1 MASKRGDLAEY
12 IACQPASSRKK
23 LAKEV
28 AAYLLTTKQVG
39 QLESLLRDVMAVRE
53 ANGEVEAQVTSAHEL
68 DAAMIADIKKII
80 QKQKPGVKQVAV
92 ETTNDPTALGGLNI
106 RLAHQQLDLTVRAKI
121 DTFKR
126 LITKGA

>member
-12 IACQPASSRKK
+12 IARQPVSSREV
-23 LAKEV
+23 LAKQV

-39 QLESLLRDVMAVRE
+39 QLESLLRDVMTLRE
-53 ANGEVEAQVTSAHEL
+53 AKGEVEAQVSSAHEL

-80 QKQKPGVKQVAV
+80 QKQTPGVKQVAV
-92 ETTNDPTALGGLNI
+92 ETTNDPTALGGVKI

>member
-1 MASKRGDLAEY
+1 MASKRGELAAY
-12 IACQPASSRKK
+12 IARQPASNREQ
-23 LAKEV
+23 LARQV

-53 ANGEVEAQVTSAHEL
+53 ANGSVEAQVTSAHEL
-68 DAAMIADIKKII
+68 DAGMIADIKKII
-80 QKQKPGVKQVAV
+80 EKQTPGVKQVAV
-92 ETTNDPTALGGLNI
+92 ETTNDPSALGGVSI